1 MILLLFHDRRSLA
14 DVASLKSAIEKCYS
28 PYGLR
33 VQERGY
39 LYVPLEG
46 PRLNA
51 ALLLKYLGRT
61 FATKKAL
68 WLVDSEL
75 FYPEIGPVMGCSA
88 NNAALLYAGLKPE
101 VMAKEALHEV
111 GHLLGLEH
119 CQQSCIMHLSR
130 SPEEAKLKPFR
141 LCPACSTQLEAGQ
154 ERP

>member
-39 LYVPLEG
+39 LYVPLQG
-46 PRLNA
+46 TRLNA
-51 ALLLKYLGRT
+51 AHLLKYLSRAQG
-61 FATKKAL
+61 TKKAL

-75 FYPEIGPVMGCSA
+75 FYPGIGAVLGCSA
-88 NNAALLYAGLKPE
+88 KSAALLYAGLEPE
-101 VMAKEALHEV
+101 VLAKEALHEV

-119 CQQSCIMHLSR
+119 CQNSCIMRLSR
-130 SPEEAKLKPFR
+130 SPEEARLKPFR

-154 ERP
+154 QRT